1 MLAVALLLLVVAV
14 ALGVQL
20 ARTNARLRALS
31 EDLGEATQARAA
43 ADAARRTAEAA
54 TEAARK
60 ERDDALERANRARRD
75 AADVARRMKEEADAR
90 ARAEVERA
98 AAEASLAEAEAAAS
112 GGDHEVAEL
121 WALALA
127 SVRRTWEVSV
137 APSPGL
143 PSPLDGSDDELR
155 DAVAIEVDA
164 AREEAGAA
172 IDLEWTGD
180 AVASPAVAVRTLAL
194 AREVIGRLAKATEA
208 AVLRVE
214 VEGDAVTL
222 EVTGTDAEGAPAP
235 VELLLAG
242 VATEQQVAPG
252 RFQLRSAR
260 GGPPGT

>member
-14 ALGVQL
+14 ALAVQL
-20 ARTNARLRALS
+20 ARTSARLRALS
-31 EDLGEATQARAA
+31 EDLGEARQARAA
-43 ADAARRTAEAA
+43 ADAARRTADAA

-90 ARAEVERA
+90 ARAE
-98 AAEASLAEAEAAAS
+98 ASLAQAEAAAS
-112 GGDHEVAEL
+112 GGDHQAAEL

-127 SVRRTWEVSV
+127 SARRTWEVSV

-143 PSPLDGSDDELR
+143 PSPLEDSDDELR
-155 DAVAIEVDA
+155 AAVAIEVDA

-180 AVASPAVAVRTLAL
+180 AVASPAVSVRTLAL
-194 AREVIGRLAKATEA
+194 AREVIGRLAKATDA

-222 EVTGTDAEGAPAP
+222 EVTGTDAEGAPAQ
-235 VELLLAG
+235 VERLLAG

-252 RFQLRSAR
+252 RFRLQSAR